1 MKILLAGCGDIGQG
15 VAAKLAPS
23 YQCFGLRRSAFVF
36 SDRITSI
43 VGDLTDQ
50 KRIATVFEEKFDVVV
65 ATLTP
70 KSRSEAAYNKAY
82 VETSE
87 VLRTVINQATYQPK
101 LVIWISSTSVFGEH
115 SSGWMDESSPT
126 RPTSFSAQALLK
138 AERNIDELR
147 CKHIVIRFS
156 GIYGPG
162 RSRLISEVE
171 RGIGRPA
178 KPEYWTNRIHSED
191 CASVIVHLIDA
202 WLANSPLESLYI
214 ATDCEPVT
222 QHNLRKWL
230 AEKIGVRLTEQPSEK
245 GLRRCL
251 SNKRLVQTG
260 YQFIFPTYQE
270 GYQSLLK
277 GIGKQLN
284 KPG

>member
-1 MKILLAGCGDIGQG
+1 MKILLAGCGDIGQR
-15 VAAKLAPS
+15 VVTKLAPS

-36 SDRITSI
+36 SDQITSI

-50 KRIATVFEEKFDVVV
+50 NRMRVVFEEKFDIVV

-70 KSRSEAAYNKAY
+70 SSRSEGAYKKAY

-87 VLRTVINQATYQPK
+87 ALTAVINQAIYQPK
-101 LVIWISSTSVFGEH
+101 LVIWISSTSVFGE
-115 SSGWMDESSPT
+115 SASGWIDESSPA
-126 RPTSFSAQALLK
+126 RPTSFSGQALLN
-138 AERNIDELR
+138 AERNIGELR
-147 CKHIVIRFS
+147 CKHIVLRFS

-162 RSRLISEVE
+162 RRRLISEVE

-191 CASVIVHLIDA
+191 CAGIIAYLIDA
-202 WLANSPLESLYI
+202 CLADSPLESLYI

-222 QHNLRKWL
+222 QHKLREWL
-230 AEKIGVRLTEQPSEK
+230 ATKIDVRLTEQPAK
-245 GLRRCL
+245 QGLTRCL
-251 SNKRLVQTG
+251 SNKRLIQTG
-260 YQFIFPTYQE
+260 YQFSFPTYQE

-277 GIGKQLN
+277 DVSG
-284 KPG
+284 

>member
-1 MKILLAGCGDIGQG
+1 MKILLAGCGDIGQR
-15 VAAKLAPS
+15 VVTKLAPS

-36 SDRITSI
+36 SDQITSI

-50 KRIATVFEEKFDVVV
+50 NRMRVVFEEKFDIVV

-70 KSRSEAAYNKAY
+70 SSRSEDAYKKAY

-87 VLRTVINQATYQPK
+87 ALTAVINQATYQPK
-101 LVIWISSTSVFGEH
+101 LVIWISSTSVFGE
-115 SSGWMDESSPT
+115 SASGWMDESSPA
-126 RPTSFSAQALLK
+126 RPTSFSGQALLN
-138 AERNIDELR
+138 AEHNIGELR
-147 CKHIVIRFS
+147 CKHIVLRFS

-162 RSRLISEVE
+162 RRRLISEVE

-191 CASVIVHLIDA
+191 CAGIIAYLVDA
-202 WLANSPLESLYI
+202 CLADSPLESLYI
-214 ATDCEPVT
+214 ATDCQPVT

-230 AEKIGVRLTEQPSEK
+230 ATKIDVRLIEQPAK
-245 GLRRCL
+245 RGLTRCL
-251 SNKRLVQTG
+251 SNKRLIQTG
-260 YQFIFPTYQE
+260 YQFLFPTYQE

-277 GIGKQLN
+277 DVNG
-284 KPG
+284 

>member
-1 MKILLAGCGDIGQG
+1 MKILLAGCGDIGQR
-15 VAAKLAPS
+15 VVTKLAPS

-36 SDRITSI
+36 SDQITSI

-50 KRIATVFEEKFDVVV
+50 NRMRVVFEEKFDIVV

-70 KSRSEAAYNKAY
+70 SSRSEDAYKKAY

-87 VLRTVINQATYQPK
+87 ALTAVINQATYQPK
-101 LVIWISSTSVFGEH
+101 LVIWISSTSVFGE
-115 SSGWMDESSPT
+115 SASGWIDESSPA
-126 RPTSFSAQALLK
+126 RPTSFSGQALLN
-138 AERNIDELR
+138 AERNIGELR
-147 CKHIVIRFS
+147 CKHIVLRFS

-162 RSRLISEVE
+162 RRRLISEVE

-191 CASVIVHLIDA
+191 CAGIIAYLIDA
-202 WLANSPLESLYI
+202 CLADSPLESLYI
-214 ATDCEPVT
+214 ATDCQPVT

-230 AEKIGVRLTEQPSEK
+230 ATKIDVRLTEQPAK
-245 GLRRCL
+245 QGLTRCL
-251 SNKRLVQTG
+251 SNKRLIQTG
-260 YQFIFPTYQE
+260 YQFLFPTYQE

-277 GIGKQLN
+277 DVNG
-284 KPG
+284 

>member
-1 MKILLAGCGDIGQG
+1 MKILLAGCGDIGQR
-15 VAAKLAPS
+15 VVTKLAPS

-36 SDRITSI
+36 SDQITSI

-50 KRIATVFEEKFDVVV
+50 NRMRVVFEEKFDIVV

-70 KSRSEAAYNKAY
+70 SSRSEGAYKKAY

-87 VLRTVINQATYQPK
+87 ALTAVINQAIYQPK
-101 LVIWISSTSVFGEH
+101 LVIWISSTSVFGE
-115 SSGWMDESSPT
+115 SASGWIDESSPA
-126 RPTSFSAQALLK
+126 RPTSFSGQALLN
-138 AERNIDELR
+138 AERNIGELR
-147 CKHIVIRFS
+147 CKHIVLRFS

-162 RSRLISEVE
+162 RRRLISEVE

-191 CASVIVHLIDA
+191 CAGIIAYLIDA
-202 WLANSPLESLYI
+202 CLADSPLESLYI
-214 ATDCEPVT
+214 ATDCQPVT

-230 AEKIGVRLTEQPSEK
+230 ATKIDVRLTEQPAK
-245 GLRRCL
+245 RGLTRCL
-251 SNKRLVQTG
+251 SNKRLIQTG
-260 YQFIFPTYQE
+260 YQFLFPTYQE

-277 GIGKQLN
+277 DVNG
-284 KPG
+284 

>member
-1 MKILLAGCGDIGQG
+1 LKILLAGCGDIGQR
-15 VAAKLAPS
+15 VVTKLAPS

-36 SDRITSI
+36 SDQITSI

-50 KRIATVFEEKFDVVV
+50 NRMRVVFEEKFDIVV

-70 KSRSEAAYNKAY
+70 SSRSEDAYKKAY

-87 VLRTVINQATYQPK
+87 ALTAVINQATYQPK
-101 LVIWISSTSVFGEH
+101 LVIWISSTSVFGE
-115 SSGWMDESSPT
+115 SASGWMDESSPA
-126 RPTSFSAQALLK
+126 RPTSFSGQALLN
-138 AERNIDELR
+138 AEHNIGELR
-147 CKHIVIRFS
+147 CKHIVLRFS

-162 RSRLISEVE
+162 RRRLISEVE

-191 CASVIVHLIDA
+191 CAGIIAYLVDA
-202 WLANSPLESLYI
+202 CLADSPLESLYI
-214 ATDCEPVT
+214 ATDCQPVT

-230 AEKIGVRLTEQPSEK
+230 ATKIDVRLTEQPAK
-245 GLRRCL
+245 RGLTRCL
-251 SNKRLVQTG
+251 SNKRLIQTG
-260 YQFIFPTYQE
+260 YQFLFPTYQE

-277 GIGKQLN
+277 DVNG
-284 KPG
+284 

>member
-1 MKILLAGCGDIGQG
+1 MKILLAGCGDIGQR
-15 VAAKLAPS
+15 VVTKLAPS

-36 SDRITSI
+36 SDQITSI

-50 KRIATVFEEKFDVVV
+50 NRMRVVFEEKFDIVV

-70 KSRSEAAYNKAY
+70 SSRSEDAYKKAY

-87 VLRTVINQATYQPK
+87 ALTAVINQATYQPK
-101 LVIWISSTSVFGEH
+101 LVIWISSTSVFGE
-115 SSGWMDESSPT
+115 SASGWIDESSPA
-126 RPTSFSAQALLK
+126 RPTSFSGQALLN
-138 AERNIDELR
+138 AERNIGELR
-147 CKHIVIRFS
+147 CKHIVLRFS

-162 RSRLISEVE
+162 RRRLISEVE

-191 CASVIVHLIDA
+191 CAGIIAYLIDA
-202 WLANSPLESLYI
+202 CLADSPLESLYI
-214 ATDCEPVT
+214 ATDCQPVT

-230 AEKIGVRLTEQPSEK
+230 ATKIDVRLTEQPAK
-245 GLRRCL
+245 RGLTRCL
-251 SNKRLVQTG
+251 SNKRLIQTG
-260 YQFIFPTYQE
+260 YQFLFPTYQE

-277 GIGKQLN
+277 DVNG
-284 KPG
+284 

>member
-1 MKILLAGCGDIGQG
+1 MKILLAGCGDIGQR
-15 VAAKLAPS
+15 VVTKLAPS

-36 SDRITSI
+36 SDQITSI

-50 KRIATVFEEKFDVVV
+50 NRMRVVFEEKFDIVV

-70 KSRSEAAYNKAY
+70 SSRSEGAYKKAY

-87 VLRTVINQATYQPK
+87 ALTAVINQAIYQPK
-101 LVIWISSTSVFGEH
+101 LVIWISSTSVFGE
-115 SSGWMDESSPT
+115 SASGWIDESSPA
-126 RPTSFSAQALLK
+126 RPTSFSGQALLN
-138 AERNIDELR
+138 AERNIGELR
-147 CKHIVIRFS
+147 CKHIVLRFS

-162 RSRLISEVE
+162 RRRLISEVE

-191 CASVIVHLIDA
+191 CAGIIAYLIDA
-202 WLANSPLESLYI
+202 CLADSPLESLYI
-214 ATDCEPVT
+214 ATDCQPVT

-230 AEKIGVRLTEQPSEK
+230 ATKIDVRLTEQPAK
-245 GLRRCL
+245 RGLTRCL
-251 SNKRLVQTG
+251 SNKRLIQTG
-260 YQFIFPTYQE
+260 YQFSFPTYQE

-277 GIGKQLN
+277 DVNG
-284 KPG
+284 

>member
-1 MKILLAGCGDIGQG
+1 MKILLAGCGDIGQR
-15 VAAKLAPS
+15 VVTKLAPS

-36 SDRITSI
+36 SDQITSI

-50 KRIATVFEEKFDVVV
+50 NRMRVVFEEKFDIVV

-70 KSRSEAAYNKAY
+70 SSRSEDAYKKAY

-87 VLRTVINQATYQPK
+87 ALTAVINQATYQPK
-101 LVIWISSTSVFGEH
+101 LVIWISSTSVFGE
-115 SSGWMDESSPT
+115 SASGWMDESSPA
-126 RPTSFSAQALLK
+126 RPTSFSGQALLN
-138 AERNIDELR
+138 AEHNIGELR
-147 CKHIVIRFS
+147 CKHIVLRFS

-162 RSRLISEVE
+162 RRRLISEVE

-191 CASVIVHLIDA
+191 CAGIIAYLVDA
-202 WLANSPLESLYI
+202 CLADSPLESLYI
-214 ATDCEPVT
+214 ATDCQPVT

-230 AEKIGVRLTEQPSEK
+230 ATKIDVRLTEQPAK
-245 GLRRCL
+245 RGLTRCL
-251 SNKRLVQTG
+251 SNKRLIQTG
-260 YQFIFPTYQE
+260 YQFLFPTYQE

-277 GIGKQLN
+277 DVNG
-284 KPG
+284 

>member
-1 MKILLAGCGDIGQG
+1 MKILLAGCGDIGQR
-15 VAAKLAPS
+15 VVTKLAPS

-36 SDRITSI
+36 SDQITSI

-50 KRIATVFEEKFDVVV
+50 NRMRVVFEEKFDIVV

-70 KSRSEAAYNKAY
+70 SSRSEGAYKKAY

-87 VLRTVINQATYQPK
+87 ALTAVINQAIYQPK
-101 LVIWISSTSVFGEH
+101 LVIWISSTSVFGE
-115 SSGWMDESSPT
+115 SASGWIDESSPA
-126 RPTSFSAQALLK
+126 RPTSFSGQALLN
-138 AERNIDELR
+138 AEHNIGELR
-147 CKHIVIRFS
+147 CKHIVLRFS

-162 RSRLISEVE
+162 RRRLISEVE

-191 CASVIVHLIDA
+191 CAGIIAYLIDA
-202 WLANSPLESLYI
+202 CLADSPLESLYI
-214 ATDCEPVT
+214 ATDCQPVT

-230 AEKIGVRLTEQPSEK
+230 ATKIDVRLTEQPAK
-245 GLRRCL
+245 RGLTRCL
-251 SNKRLVQTG
+251 SNKRLIQTG
-260 YQFIFPTYQE
+260 YQFLFPTYQE

-277 GIGKQLN
+277 DVNG
-284 KPG
+284 

>member
-1 MKILLAGCGDIGQG
+1 MKILLAGCGDIGQR
-15 VAAKLAPS
+15 VVTKLAPS

-36 SDRITSI
+36 SDQITSI

-50 KRIATVFEEKFDVVV
+50 NRMRVVFEEKFDIVV

-70 KSRSEAAYNKAY
+70 SSRSEGAYKKAY

-87 VLRTVINQATYQPK
+87 ALTAVINQAIYQPK
-101 LVIWISSTSVFGEH
+101 LVIWISSTSVFGE
-115 SSGWMDESSPT
+115 SASGWMDESSPA
-126 RPTSFSAQALLK
+126 RPTSFSGQALLN
-138 AERNIDELR
+138 AEHNIGELR
-147 CKHIVIRFS
+147 CKHIVLRFS

-162 RSRLISEVE
+162 RRRLISEVE

-191 CASVIVHLIDA
+191 CAGIIAYLVDA
-202 WLANSPLESLYI
+202 CLADSPLESLYI
-214 ATDCEPVT
+214 ATDCQPVT

-230 AEKIGVRLTEQPSEK
+230 ATKIDVRLTEQPAK
-245 GLRRCL
+245 QGLTRCL
-251 SNKRLVQTG
+251 SNKRLIQTG
-260 YQFIFPTYQE
+260 YQFLFPTYQE

-277 GIGKQLN
+277 DVNG
-284 KPG
+284 

>member
-1 MKILLAGCGDIGQG
+1 LKILLAGCGDIGQR
-15 VAAKLAPS
+15 VVTKLAPS

-36 SDRITSI
+36 SDQITSI

-50 KRIATVFEEKFDVVV
+50 NRMRVVFEEKFDIVV

-70 KSRSEAAYNKAY
+70 SSRSEDAYKKAY

-87 VLRTVINQATYQPK
+87 ALTAVINQATYQPK
-101 LVIWISSTSVFGEH
+101 LVIWISSTSVFGE
-115 SSGWMDESSPT
+115 SASGWIDESSPA
-126 RPTSFSAQALLK
+126 RPTSFSGQALLN
-138 AERNIDELR
+138 AEHNIGELR
-147 CKHIVIRFS
+147 CKHIVLRFS

-162 RSRLISEVE
+162 RRRLISEVE

-191 CASVIVHLIDA
+191 CAGIIAYLIDA
-202 WLANSPLESLYI
+202 CLADSPLESLYI
-214 ATDCEPVT
+214 ATDCQPVT

-230 AEKIGVRLTEQPSEK
+230 ATKIDVRLTEQPAK
-245 GLRRCL
+245 RGLTRCL
-251 SNKRLVQTG
+251 SNKRLIQTG
-260 YQFIFPTYQE
+260 YQFLFPTYQE

-277 GIGKQLN
+277 DVNG
-284 KPG
+284 

>member
-1 MKILLAGCGDIGQG
+1 MKILLAGCGDIGQS
-15 VAAKLAPS
+15 VVTKLAPS

-43 VGDLTDQ
+43 VGDLTNQ
-50 KRIATVFEEKFDVVV
+50 NRMREVFEEKFDVVV

-70 KSRSEAAYNKAY
+70 SSRSEEAYKKAY

-87 VLRTVINQATYQPK
+87 VLTAVINHATYQPK
-101 LVIWISSTSVFGEH
+101 LVIWISSTSVFGE
-115 SSGWMDESSPT
+115 SASGWMDESSPT
-126 RPTSFSAQALLK
+126 QPSSFSGQALLK
-138 AERNIDELR
+138 AERNIGELR
-147 CKHIVIRFS
+147 CKHIVLRFS

-162 RSRLISEVE
+162 RRRLISEVE

-191 CASVIVHLIDA
+191 CAGIIAYLVDA
-202 WLANSPLESLYI
+202 CLADLPLESLYI

-222 QHNLRKWL
+222 QHKLRKWL
-230 AEKIGVRLTEQPSEK
+230 ATKIDVRLTEQPAK
-245 GLRRCL
+245 QGLTRCL
-251 SNKRLVQTG
+251 SNKRLIQTG
-260 YQFIFPTYQE
+260 YQFLFPTYQE

-277 GIGKQLN
+277 DVSGRPDKTD
-284 KPG
+284 

>member
-1 MKILLAGCGDIGQG
+1 MKILLAGCGDIGQR
-15 VAAKLAPS
+15 VVTKLAPS

-36 SDRITSI
+36 SDQITSI

-50 KRIATVFEEKFDVVV
+50 NRMRVVFEEKFDIVV

-70 KSRSEAAYNKAY
+70 SSRSEDAYKKAY

-87 VLRTVINQATYQPK
+87 ALTAVINQATYQPK
-101 LVIWISSTSVFGEH
+101 LVIWISSTSVFGE
-115 SSGWMDESSPT
+115 SASGWIDESSPA
-126 RPTSFSAQALLK
+126 RPTSFSGQALLN
-138 AERNIDELR
+138 AEHNIGELR
-147 CKHIVIRFS
+147 CKHIVLRFS

-162 RSRLISEVE
+162 RRRLISEVE

-191 CASVIVHLIDA
+191 CAGIIAYLIDA
-202 WLANSPLESLYI
+202 CLADSPLESLYI
-214 ATDCEPVT
+214 ATDCQPVT

-230 AEKIGVRLTEQPSEK
+230 ATKIDVRLTEQPAK
-245 GLRRCL
+245 QGLTRCL
-251 SNKRLVQTG
+251 SNKRLIQTG
-260 YQFIFPTYQE
+260 YQFLFPTYQE

-277 GIGKQLN
+277 DVNG
-284 KPG
+284 

>member
-1 MKILLAGCGDIGQG
+1 MKILLAGCGDIGQR
-15 VAAKLAPS
+15 VVTKLAPS

-36 SDRITSI
+36 SDQITSI

-50 KRIATVFEEKFDVVV
+50 NRMRVVFEEKFDIVV

-70 KSRSEAAYNKAY
+70 SSRSEGAYKKAY

-87 VLRTVINQATYQPK
+87 ALTAVINQAIYQPK
-101 LVIWISSTSVFGEH
+101 LVIWISSTSVFGE
-115 SSGWMDESSPT
+115 SASGWIDESSPA
-126 RPTSFSAQALLK
+126 RPTSFSGQALLN
-138 AERNIDELR
+138 AERNIGELR
-147 CKHIVIRFS
+147 CKHIVLRFS

-162 RSRLISEVE
+162 RRRLISEVE

-191 CASVIVHLIDA
+191 CAGIIAYLIDA
-202 WLANSPLESLYI
+202 CLADSPLESLYI

-222 QHNLRKWL
+222 QHKLRKWL
-230 AEKIGVRLTEQPSEK
+230 ATKIDVRLTEQPAK
-245 GLRRCL
+245 QGLTRCL
-251 SNKRLVQTG
+251 SNKRLIQTG
-260 YQFIFPTYQE
+260 YQFSFPTYQE

-277 GIGKQLN
+277 DVSG
-284 KPG
+284 

>member
-1 MKILLAGCGDIGQG
+1 MKILLAGCGDIGQR
-15 VAAKLAPS
+15 VVTKLAPS

-36 SDRITSI
+36 SDQITSI

-50 KRIATVFEEKFDVVV
+50 NRMRVVFEEKFDIVV

-70 KSRSEAAYNKAY
+70 SSRSEDAYKKAY

-87 VLRTVINQATYQPK
+87 ALTAVINQATYQPK
-101 LVIWISSTSVFGEH
+101 LVIWISSTSVFGE
-115 SSGWMDESSPT
+115 SASGWIDESSPA
-126 RPTSFSAQALLK
+126 RPTSFSGQALLN
-138 AERNIDELR
+138 AERNIGELR
-147 CKHIVIRFS
+147 CKHIVLRFS

-162 RSRLISEVE
+162 RRRLISEVE

-191 CASVIVHLIDA
+191 CAGIIAYLIDA
-202 WLANSPLESLYI
+202 CLADSPLESLYI

-222 QHNLRKWL
+222 QHKLRKWL
-230 AEKIGVRLTEQPSEK
+230 ATKINVRLTEQPAK
-245 GLRRCL
+245 QGLTRCL
-251 SNKRLVQTG
+251 SNKRLIQTG
-260 YQFIFPTYQE
+260 YQFSFPTYQE

-277 GIGKQLN
+277 DVNG
-284 KPG
+284 

>member
-1 MKILLAGCGDIGQG
+1 LKILLAGCGDIGQR
-15 VAAKLAPS
+15 VVTKLAPS

-36 SDRITSI
+36 SDQITSI

-50 KRIATVFEEKFDVVV
+50 NRMRVVFEEKFDIVV

-70 KSRSEAAYNKAY
+70 SSRSEDAYKKAY

-87 VLRTVINQATYQPK
+87 ALTAVINQATYQPK
-101 LVIWISSTSVFGEH
+101 LVIWISSTSVFGE
-115 SSGWMDESSPT
+115 SASGWMDESSPT
-126 RPTSFSAQALLK
+126 QPSSFSGQALLK
-138 AERNIDELR
+138 AERNIGELR
-147 CKHIVIRFS
+147 CKHIVLRFS

-162 RSRLISEVE
+162 RRRLISEVE

-191 CASVIVHLIDA
+191 CAGIIAYLVDA
-202 WLANSPLESLYI
+202 CLADSPLESLYI
-214 ATDCEPVT
+214 ATDCQPVT

-230 AEKIGVRLTEQPSEK
+230 ATKIDVRLTEQPAK
-245 GLRRCL
+245 RGLTRCL
-251 SNKRLVQTG
+251 SNKRLIQTG
-260 YQFIFPTYQE
+260 YQFLFPTYQE

-277 GIGKQLN
+277 DVNG
-284 KPG
+284 

>member
-1 MKILLAGCGDIGQG
+1 MKILLAGCGDIGQR
-15 VAAKLAPS
+15 VVTKLAPS

-36 SDRITSI
+36 SDQITSI

-50 KRIATVFEEKFDVVV
+50 NRMRVVFEEKFDIVV

-70 KSRSEAAYNKAY
+70 SSRSEDAYKKAY

-87 VLRTVINQATYQPK
+87 ALTAVINQATYQPK
-101 LVIWISSTSVFGEH
+101 LVIWISSTSVFGE
-115 SSGWMDESSPT
+115 SASGWMDESSPT
-126 RPTSFSAQALLK
+126 QPSSFSGQALLN
-138 AERNIDELR
+138 AERNIGELR
-147 CKHIVIRFS
+147 CKHIVLRFS

-162 RSRLISEVE
+162 RRRLISEVE

-191 CASVIVHLIDA
+191 CAGIIAYLVDA
-202 WLANSPLESLYI
+202 CLADSPLESLYI
-214 ATDCEPVT
+214 ATDCQPVT

-230 AEKIGVRLTEQPSEK
+230 ATKIDVRLTEQPAK
-245 GLRRCL
+245 RGLTRCL
-251 SNKRLVQTG
+251 SNKRLIQTG
-260 YQFIFPTYQE
+260 YQFLFPTYQE

-277 GIGKQLN
+277 DVNG
-284 KPG
+284 